1 MWIVKGK
8 SIQMTEGDYGVSLP
22 ITISGTTFTASDEVK
37 LTIKADVNGETV
49 LEVVF
54 SNIQNNTVNLSLS
67 ESDSEKLKVGTYV
80 YSLDWYQNNSFMCN
94 IIAAS
99 PFKVVEK
106 A

>member
-37 LTIKADVNGETV
+37 LTIKADVNGESV

-80 YSLDWYQNNSFMCN
+80 YSLDYQNNSFMCN